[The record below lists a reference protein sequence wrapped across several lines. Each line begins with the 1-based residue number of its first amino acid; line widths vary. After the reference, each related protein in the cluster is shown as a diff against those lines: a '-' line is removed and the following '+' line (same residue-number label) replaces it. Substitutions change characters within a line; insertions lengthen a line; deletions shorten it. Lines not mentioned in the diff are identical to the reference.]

1 MASYY
6 TPQEGIAAR
15 KRAAGKKLTTAGA
28 TLVGLGI
35 LGIILATA
43 LKITWILGF
52 IGGPIGGLAWLAVLV
67 GVGLFVYGFLQL
79 KEARESRTL

>member
-6 TPQEGIAAR
+6 TPPEGLAAR
-15 KRAAGKKLTTAGA
+15 KRETGKKLTTAGA
-28 TLVGLGI
+28 TLVGLGV

-67 GVGLFVYGFLQL
+67 GIGLFVYGFLQI
-79 KEARESRTL
+79 KEARETRSH